1 LKIYFDTLGCFKNQ
15 EDSERAAGLLEA
27 VGHSI
32 TEDAAAADVLI
43 VNTCGFIEDAKRESL
58 ARIFELADEK
68 DDRKL
73 IVTGCLTQ
81 RYSGELFGELPE
93 ADAILGVNDY
103 GRLPEIIEKLCNNK
117 LDSATSRR
125 MTGDVDSAT
134 SRRMTGDLDSATSRR
149 MTGDLEC
156 HPACSEAESQDPSCN
171 HDRFLYVDGVE
182 GVLNGPRHLFLP
194 GSATAYLK
202 VAEGC
207 DNRCAYCA
215 IPAIRG
221 GYRSVPEDLLFDEA
235 VRLAAGGAREL
246 VLIAQDVS
254 AYGID
259 LYHEYTLPRLLKR
272 LCLTDGVEWIRLMYC
287 YEERITDELI
297 DVMAAE
303 PKICKY
309 IDIPLQHASDDVL
322 KRMGRRSTRAHIEVT
337 IAKLRSRV
345 PDIAVRTTL
354 MTGFPGE
361 TEADFE
367 ELMEFAAAQR
377 FERLGV
383 FAFSPEDGT
392 RAADMDDQ
400 ILQDVAEARR
410 DALMMQQMD
419 ISLERNRALVGRRLR
434 VLVVDSDDDAKEGV
448 YTGRTE
454 YDAPEIDEEV
464 IFSSEEPLD
473 VGTFATILITD
484 AMDYDLVGRR

>member
-27 VGHSI
+27 AGHII
-32 TEDAAAADVLI
+32 TDDADDAEVLI

-68 DDRKL
+68 EDRKL

-81 RYSGELFGELPE
+81 RYPGELFGEIPE

-103 GRLPEIIEKLCNNK
+103 DKLSKIIEKLFANECH
-117 LDSATSRR
+117 SACSAAESQNPHEART
-125 MTGDVDSAT
+125 VDSAT
-134 SRRMTGDLDSATSRR
+134 SRRMT
-149 MTGDLEC
+149 
-156 HPACSEAESQDPSCN
+156 
-171 HDRFLYVDGVE
+171 VDGGNNKRLLAVNGEE
-182 GVLNGPRHLFLP
+182 GVLTGPRHSFEP

-221 GYRSVPEDLLFDEA
+221 GYRSVPEDAVVEEA
-235 VRLAAGGAREL
+235 SRLCEGGVREL

-254 AYGID
+254 AYGSD
-259 LYHEYTLPRLLKR
+259 LHYEFTLPRLLKR
-272 LCLTDGVEWIRLMYC
+272 LCIIGGVRWIRLMYC

-297 DVMAAE
+297 EVMAAE

-322 KRMGRRSTRAHIEVT
+322 RRMGRRSSRAHIEAT
-337 IAKLRSRV
+337 LAKLREAM
-345 PDIAVRTTL
+345 PDIAIRTTF

-361 TEADFE
+361 TDEDFE
-367 ELMEFAAAQR
+367 TLMDFAVEQR

-383 FAFSPEDGT
+383 FAFSPEEGT
-392 RAADMDDQ
+392 RAAEMDDQ
-400 ILQDVAEARR
+400 VPQDIAEARR
-410 DALMMQQMD
+410 DALMRQQMD
-419 ISLERNRALVGRRLR
+419 ISLEQNRALIGRTLR
-434 VLVVDSDDDAKEGV
+434 VLVTGAEEAEESDV

-464 IFSSEEPLD
+464 IFSSDIPLET
-473 VGTFATILITD
+473 GTFTDILITD
-484 AMDYDLVGRR
+484 AMDYDLVGRRTDERT